1 LTISAPPQTKPAAKK
16 SHTKLILWAV
26 VAVALVALAIYARHK
41 IQFNWSVFAQ
51 QLRQA
56 DGKKFAIGI
65 GLIYAAYVLRATRWA
80 VFLKP
85 VKRVSPLSL
94 LGSQVIG
101 FTGVAIFGRLADLVR
116 PYLVARRVGLPIGS
130 QIAVYTVERMFDLGS
145 MALIFST
152 VLLFS
157 PERNT
162 LPHPEALRN
171 AAKGLLLAT
180 LALAISAGIIRFL
193 GHRIAKTAEK
203 GIGALSPGLG
213 VNVGNKI
220 RTFSDG
226 LNTLSSFG
234 DFALAFGISLLMW
247 GLIAR
252 AYLETIH
259 AFSASPVLSSMT
271 FARCQVLMAASLA
284 ASSVQLPIIGW
295 FTSIT
300 FMTGTMHTIFGVPL
314 EPALGAAAML
324 LVVTFMS
331 IIPVGLIWAR
341 FEHVS
346 LKKVAAESEEAA
358 EHSTPSNA
366 VAPPGDLTDIS
377 EPSATTRRA

>member
-1 LTISAPPQTKPAAKK
+1 MPTSAPPRTTPAAKK
-16 SHTKLILWAV
+16 SHTKLVLWV
-26 VAVALVALAIYARHK
+26 VVTLALIALVIYARQK

-56 DGKKFAIGI
+56 NWIKFAIGI

-101 FTGVAIFGRLADLVR
+101 FTGVALFGRLADLVR
-116 PYLVARRVGLPIGS
+116 PYLVARRVNLPIGS

-152 VLLFS
+152 VLLLS
-157 PERNT
+157 PERAT
-162 LPHPEALRN
+162 LPHHELLART
-171 AAKGLLLAT
+171 AFGGLLASV
-180 LALAISAGIIRFL
+180 ALAIFAGVVRFSGNGIALVAERGL
-193 GHRIAKTAEK
+193 GT
-203 GIGALSPGLG
+203 LSPK
-213 VNVGNKI
+213 VGASVGSKI
-220 RTFSDG
+220 RAFRDG

-247 GLIAR
+247 GLITS
-252 AYLETIH
+252 AYLETVH
-259 AFSASPVLSSMT
+259 AFTASPELAGMT
-271 FARCQVLMAASLA
+271 FARCLVLMAASLG
-284 ASSVQLPIIGW
+284 ASIVQLPVIGW
-295 FTSIT
+295 FTSIGIT
-300 FMTGTMHTIFGVPL
+300 AGTMHTIFGVAP
-314 EPALGAAAML
+314 EPALGAGAML
-324 LVVTFMS
+324 LVVSFMS

-346 LKKVAAESEEAA
+346 LKKVAAESGEAA
-358 EHSTPSNA
+358 EHSVPQNSAAPS
-366 VAPPGDLTDIS
+366 GDVDGTS
-377 EPSATTRRA
+377 EPATTPGPV